1 MKWMIPAAIA
11 LGAFA
16 AAFGSIWFF
25 TYDGRPKCDSAE
37 AVATIKH
44 MALQKINGYDGDS
57 FLRNVY
63 DRKKIVGNTY
73 PDDLTVDSFRKR
85 GDVGTTGSICAAQ
98 IGIHVAGQNGR
109 ATEIS
114 VEYTIEP
121 TTDGKTMVTARF
133 QPTAELTKPK

>member
-1 MKWMIPAAIA
+1 MKWMIPAASA

-37 AVATIKH
+37 AVATIKN
-44 MALQKINGYDGDS
+44 MALQKINGYEGDS

-73 PDDLTVDSFRKR
+73 PDDLTVDSFIER
-85 GDVGTTGSICAAQ
+85 GDVGKTGAKCAAQ
-98 IGIHVAGQNGR
+98 IGIYVAGQNGR
-109 ATEIS
+109 VAEIS
-114 VEYTIEP
+114 VEYTIEH
-121 TTDGKTMVTARF
+121 TTDGKTLVPRASSRADTI
-133 QPTAELTKPK
+133 E

>member
-1 MKWMIPAAIA
+1 MKWMIPVAIA

-16 AAFGSIWFF
+16 AAFGGMWFYTF
-25 TYDGRPKCDSAE
+25 DSQPKCDSTE
-37 AVATIKH
+37 AVATIKN
-44 MALQKINGYDGDS
+44 MALQKINGNEGNA

-63 DRKKIVGNTY
+63 DREKIVGNTY

-85 GDVGTTGSICAAQ
+85 GGVGQTGSSCAAQ

-109 ATEIS
+109 AAEIS

-133 QPTAELTKPK
+133 QPNS